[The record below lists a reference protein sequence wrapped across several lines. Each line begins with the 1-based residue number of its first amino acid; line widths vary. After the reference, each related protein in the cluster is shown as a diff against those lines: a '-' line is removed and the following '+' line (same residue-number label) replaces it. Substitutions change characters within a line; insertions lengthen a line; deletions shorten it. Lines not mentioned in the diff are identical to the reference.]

1 MTQYSTLNV
10 KLSNS
15 QLSKLKSGIKN
26 GTEVTLNLLSNLIGN
41 SNGETNFPHKLLLT
55 DTQVSKISKAFAN
68 GLSANIKFSKTQ
80 FSKMIQSGGIL
91 GDVIAA
97 IPQVIF
103 LTRKE
108 VLKKVIFL
116 APKLAP
122 KLAGKGTEY
131 YINKEINELN
141 KKFTLGITLT
151 NNKIKGMMKVIKSLE
166 NRGNLLKGT
175 TRKITTQE
183 GGFLNFLRPLMTA
196 GLSLMKS
203 VLTPVANSV
212 LLPLGLSTGM

>member
-1 MTQYSTLNV
+1 M
-10 KLSNS
+10 
-15 QLSKLKSGIKN
+15 
-26 GTEVTLNLLSNLIGN
+26 IGN

-55 DTQVSKISKAFAN
+55 NTQVSKICKAFAN

-80 FSKMIQSGGIL
+80 FSKMMQSYLL

-97 IPQVIF
+97 TPQVIF

-141 KKFTLGITLT
+141 KKFILGITLT
-151 NNKIKGMMKVIKSLE
+151 NNKIKGMMKVINSLE
-166 NRGNLLKGT
+166 NRGILLKGT

-203 VLTPVANSV
+203 VLTPVAV
-212 LLPLGLSTGM
+212 PLGLSTGM